1 MSPELDR
8 TLVLMLAQQVSQHS
22 GMNGGGA
29 HKPPA
34 LTEELLIVQSAFFRG
49 VASGS

>member
-8 TLVLMLAQQVSQHS
+8 TLVLMLAQVSQHS
-22 GMNGGGA
+22 GMDGGGT

-49 VASGS
+49 VASGN